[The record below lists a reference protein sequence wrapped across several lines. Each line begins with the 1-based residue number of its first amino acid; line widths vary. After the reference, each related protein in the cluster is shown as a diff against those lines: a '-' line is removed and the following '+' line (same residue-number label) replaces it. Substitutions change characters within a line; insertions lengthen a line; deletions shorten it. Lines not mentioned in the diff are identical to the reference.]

1 MPTVLLKKQH
11 FKQEVKVSCIPA
23 AARIV
28 LNYLGVTASSEAYL
42 RKILKTK
49 ITGANILNLSYLKD
63 EKDWGVAV
71 KSELGTLSVIKNY
84 LVKDK
89 IPVIVL
95 IDTSSLDYWKLS
107 AAHVLVIVG
116 FDDEHIIVNDPFFEN
131 QEIKIPIKIFLEAW
145 SVFQNLLVVI
155 KKRYTC

>member
-1 MPTVLLKKQH
+1 MPKVLLKKQH
-11 FKQEVKVSCIPA
+11 FKQEIKVSCIPA

-28 LNYLGVTASSEAYL
+28 LNYLGVTVASEAYL

-49 ITGANILNLSYLKD
+49 ITGTNIFNLGYLKD
-63 EKDWGVAV
+63 EKDWGVDV

-95 IDTSSLDYWKLS
+95 IDTSPLDYWKLS
-107 AAHVLVIVG
+107 AAHVLVVVG
-116 FDDEHIIVNDPFFEN
+116 FDEEYIIINDPFFEN
-131 QEIKIPIKIFLEAW
+131 QEIKIPTTIFMEAW

-155 KKRYTC
+155 KKR